1 MGCVQM
7 TTNSRPV
14 AADKGGPFAAG
25 AGEKNKLRSLADL
38 VRLVQS
44 RDGGLWCEA
53 AAAVLGR
60 LEQLVPAPEL
70 FQRSTIDAYAQ
81 LVDARHVWR
90 QAVAGHAGQWLG
102 RAPGRASYSA
112 SRWGGNAGMPG
123 SVWEPAR
130 SARIAAVGV
139 AGALLLLRESWV
151 AQPQKMPAAL
161 DEPWLSRFA
170 IRASL
175 ASELFD
181 DEAVHAPLAQA
192 KAGAPAIDP
201 RVVQPTD
208 GYWPR
213 QPGDPWTE
221 PQKSACR
228 EMRSNVA
235 PGFSTPLKDVQ
246 IAKVAGCNRD
256 NMRRTVQLPQ
266 AKREF
271 ARHLARSQ
279 KRPTQGLVW

>member
-7 TTNSRPV
+7 TTNSRPF

-90 QAVAGHAGQWLG
+90 QAVAGHAGRWV
-102 RAPGRASYSA
+102 RSARGRASYSA

-139 AGALLLLRESWV
+139 AGALLLMRESWV
-151 AQPQKMPAAL
+151 ERLHTMPAAL
-161 DEPWLSRFA
+161 DDPRLSCFA
-170 IRASL
+170 IRASS
-175 ASELFD
+175 AAELFN
-181 DEAVHAPLAQA
+181 EESNRAPLTLV
-192 KAGAPAIDP
+192 KAPAIDP
-201 RVVQPTD
+201 RIVHPADGLWVRRKKGEKRPMTDTEIAAAKEMIGIKKMTLKEVAAVV
-208 GYWPR
+208 GISR
-213 QPGDPWTE
+213 EAME
-221 PQKSACR
+221 PQTGG
-228 EMRSNVA
+228 VA
-235 PGFSTPLKDVQ
+235 K
-246 IAKVAGCNRD
+246 I
-256 NMRRTVQLPQ
+256 
-266 AKREF
+266 KREF
-271 ARHLARSQ
+271 VLSGRLSAALT
-279 KRPTQGLVW
+279 K